1 MKLSFN
7 SLKVFSEDQEKETLD
22 VVNVGDGWGY
32 KTELLVNNL

>member
-22 VVNVGDGWGY
+22 VVNGGKGGAT
-32 KTELLVNNL
+32 KLNS